1 MFGQSQVVQFGA
13 SCQIIVVAEV
23 VSIFSLL
30 RVVWAVQR
38 SVCHLIAASVIIMSL
53 SLLWLRRIAYL
64 PHRFRCRDSRT
75 DLTSSACVAEYA
87 RRISCCRPDE
97 MTAQSSRA
105 WQIAFFPS
113 ISVVIYELEAL
124 GQRGWCSAF
133 LLTTD
138 EDSHNDRSV
147 VHVVLRIDQCI
158 CSVQADLSYRLGAW
172 CLDMSKYSEDVWDI
186 L

>member
-1 MFGQSQVVQFGA
+1 M
-13 SCQIIVVAEV
+13 
-23 VSIFSLL
+23 SIFSCCESSELFGWMFVTWPP
-30 RVVWAVQR
+30 RR
-38 SVCHLIAASVIIMSL
+38 SL
-53 SLLWLRRIAYL
+53 SCLCRCCATSCRVSFTSI
-64 PHRFRCRDSRT
+64 RCRDSRT

-97 MTAQSSRA
+97 MTAQSSRI
-105 WQIAFFPS
+105 WQITFFPW
-113 ISVVIYELEAL
+113 IIVVIYELEAL

-138 EDSHNDRSV
+138 KDSHNDRSV
-147 VHVVLRIDQCI
+147 VHVVLSIDQCI
-158 CSVQADLSYRLGAW
+158 CSVQVDLSYRLGAW